1 MGDLIAFAKRVKEQ
15 LDRSNRKP
23 QWASSDAERY
33 MAELGQRRD
42 RYVEI
47 AKHLMS
53 TVIQPR
59 LELIASYFPHA
70 SAGSKD
76 PEWHC
81 SYWFGFSERFPTSTK
96 VSFGVEHDARYEQ
109 LLIAYDVSMVP
120 VFVKFNEHDKLIGT
134 FDDLPEA
141 KVASWVEQRLI
152 DFLEAYLQVDRGRDD
167 FVEEPATDPVCGMRI
182 SRSSAAAST
191 SYRGHPYFFCND
203 SCLNQFTANP
213 LEFVKV
219 KIM

>member
-1 MGDLIAFAKRVKEQ
+1 MGDLIDFAKRIKEQ
-15 LDRSNRKP
+15 LDRSNREP
-23 QWASSDAERY
+23 QWTSGDAERY
-33 MAELGQRRD
+33 MAELGQRRE

-59 LELIASYFPHA
+59 LELVASYFPNA
-70 SAGSKD
+70 AAGTKE
-76 PEWHC
+76 PEGHC
-81 SYWFGFSERFPTSTK
+81 SYWFGFNERFPTSAK
-96 VSFGVEHDARYEQ
+96 VSFSVEHDARYEQ
-109 LLIAYDVSMVP
+109 LLVAYDVSMVP

-134 FDDLPEA
+134 FDNLPDE
-141 KVASWVEQRLI
+141 KVAAWVEQRLT

-182 SRSSAAAST
+182 NRSSAAAST
-191 SYRGHPYFFCND
+191 TYHGHPYFFCNE

-213 LEFVKV
+213 LEYVKV
-219 KIM
+219 KTM

>member
-1 MGDLIAFAKRVKEQ
+1 MGDLIDFAKRVAEK
-15 LDRSNRKP
+15 LDRSNREP
-23 QWASSDAERY
+23 QWAAGDAERY
-33 MAELGQRRD
+33 MAELGQRRE

-47 AKHLMS
+47 ARHLMS

-70 SAGSKD
+70 IAGQKE
-76 PEWHC
+76 PESHC
-81 SYWFGFSERFPTSTK
+81 SYWFGFTERFPTSTK
-96 VSFGVEHDARYEQ
+96 LSCAVEHDARYEQ

-134 FDDLPEA
+134 FDDLLDER
-141 KVASWVEQRLI
+141 VATWVEQRLT
-152 DFLEAYLQVDRGRDD
+152 DFLDVYLQIDRGRDD

-182 SRSSAAAST
+182 SRSAAAAST
-191 SYRGHPYFFCND
+191 SYRGHPYFFCNE
-203 SCLNQFTANP
+203 SCLDRFTASP

-219 KIM
+219 KTM